1 MTKVRFRK
9 CKDNGEIM
17 AVFPNLNYPKYT
29 NIKGHCMDYAHFGQH
44 GECDYKYVM
53 EVSTIPAIPEEYAI
67 LLTELEDIGYKDLF
81 IIP

>member
-44 GECDYKYVM
+44 GECDYNYLMSK
-53 EVSTIPAIPEEYAI
+53 TLPANIDEYFCLLEE
-67 LLTELEDIGYKDLF
+67 LKDIGYNDLF